1 MLARCFA
8 LVGMLAL
15 GNALSWTLLAAP
27 SLALGTGTNVTVTLT
42 PTSIFADGSSLST
55 ATTTVTDLGGLPA
68 AGETVVVSSSDP
80 GEAIGPV
87 IDHGDGTYTATI
99 KSSTTVGTATIT
111 ATDSTGVLQPSGQA
125 ILTQTAGPAKTVT
138 MTLSPNSIPANGS
151 SISTATATVVDAQGH
166 PLSGQTVGFSSSDSG
181 ETIGPVTDHGDGS
194 YTATVTSSTTVGTA
208 TITAADGSLSAKS
221 TLTQTAGPAK
231 TVTMTLSPNSIPA
244 NGSSTSTATATVV
257 DAQGHPLS
265 GQTVGFSSSDSGET
279 IGPVTDHGD
288 GSYTATVTSSTTV
301 GFATIT
307 ATDNSVSPRA
317 SAQARLAQA
326 ANASTTTLMAL
337 PGAPVTNQVVTLIA
351 TVTSSSSAATPSGA
365 ITFEARGAALSGCAF
380 VPVATSFQSATVTCQ
395 TSFSAATSPAQV
407 AAVFTSNRG
416 SIVAD
421 STSATDD
428 LAVGRDATSTA
439 LDVSNPTVKVGSTA
453 TYTVTVTPIH
463 RGSVAPSGLVEFL
476 DQGAPIASCARQA
489 LINSNASAAAT
500 CTVTYKKVGEHLIT
514 AHYGGDTNFNGS
526 SSSPSQRVRVRTLPV
541 RARGTITST
550 MLWTF
555 YFTPAYTKVLT
566 LMVQNASAGMT
577 ARVECRGRGCPFAKR
592 ATAVSKLK
600 RCSTRAP
607 RRCSSR
613 APATIDLV
621 RSFRSHRLH
630 AGSQITI
637 ELTRPGFI
645 GKSYLF
651 KIRAG
656 HPPVI
661 EIGCLAPGRTRPG
674 VGC

>member
-8 LVGMLAL
+8 LVGMLVL
-15 GNALSWTLLAAP
+15 GNAVSWTLLAAP
-27 SLALGTGTNVTVTLT
+27 SRALATGANVTVTLT

-55 ATTTVTDLGGLPA
+55 ATATVTDLGGLPA

-87 IDHGDGTYTATI
+87 
-99 KSSTTVGTATIT
+99 
-111 ATDSTGVLQPSGQA
+111 
-125 ILTQTAGPAKTVT
+125 
-138 MTLSPNSIPANGS
+138 
-151 SISTATATVVDAQGH
+151 
-166 PLSGQTVGFSSSDSG
+166 
-181 ETIGPVTDHGDGS
+181 TDHGDGS

-208 TITAADGSLSAKS
+208 TITAVDGSLSAKS

-231 TVTMTLSPNSIPA
+231 TVAVTLSPNSIPA

-257 DAQGHPLS
+257 DAQGHPLG
-265 GQTVGFSSSDSGET
+265 GQTVGFSSSDPGET
-279 IGPVTDHGD
+279 ISSTTNNHD
-288 GSYTATVTSSTTV
+288 GFYTATITSSTTV

-307 ATDNSVSPRA
+307 ATDNSVSPLT

-326 ANASTTTLMAL
+326 ANASTTTLIAL
-337 PGAPVTNQVVTLIA
+337 PSAPVTNQVVTLIA

-380 VPVATSFQSATVTCQ
+380 MPVATSFQSATVTCQ

-439 LDVSNPTVKVGSTA
+439 LDVSNPTVKVGSRA

-476 DQGAPIASCARQA
+476 DQGAPIASCAGQA

-500 CTVTYKKVGEHLIT
+500 CTVTYRKVGEHLIT
-514 AHYGGDTNFNGS
+514 THYGGDNNFNGS
-526 SSSPSQRVRVRTLPV
+526 SSSPSQRVSVRTLPV

-555 YFTPAYTKVLT
+555 YYTPAYTKVLA

-577 ARVECRGRGCPFAKR
+577 ARVECRGRGCPFATR
-592 ATAVSKLK
+592 ATAVTKLK

-607 RRCSSR
+607 SRCSSR

-661 EIGCLAPGRTRPG
+661 EIRCLPPGRIRPG